1 MQLEQ
6 FPIILPP
13 CFATAGA
20 LGLRDDD
27 LAVMDWNCVT
37 L

>member
-6 FPIILPP
+6 FPIILPH
-13 CFATAGA
+13 ATAGA